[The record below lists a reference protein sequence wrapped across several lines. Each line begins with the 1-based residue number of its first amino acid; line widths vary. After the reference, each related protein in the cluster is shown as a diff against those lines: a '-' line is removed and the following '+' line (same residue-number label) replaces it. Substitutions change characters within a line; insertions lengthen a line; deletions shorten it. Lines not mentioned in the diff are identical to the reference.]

1 MVEEPQREASISIL
15 RGIKD
20 KYEHHHQ
27 IQILDEAI
35 IAAVDLSSRYVTER
49 QLPDKAID
57 LIDEAASKL
66 RLEMNS
72 KPEELDELNRRIMQ
86 LEIEREAIKREND
99 TVKLAELG
107 MVLANLQEERDV
119 LQAKWQ
125 NEKEIADRI
134 ASSNA
139 SKESLKLEAERAER
153 EGDYGRV
160 AEIRY
165 GRLQEIERQVEQDK
179 ASLIAIQADS
189 KMIKE
194 EVDAYEIA
202 EVVASW
208 TGIPVQKMVSS
219 EQDRLLQLETILNER
234 VVGQSAAVT
243 AVADAVRRSRSGLND
258 DRRPV
263 GSFLFLGTT
272 GVGKTELAKTLADAL
287 FNDDQAMVRLDMSEF
302 QERHSVSRLIGSP
315 PGYIGHDE
323 GGQLTEAIRR
333 RPYSIVL
340 LDEIEKAHD
349 DVFNVLLQVL
359 DDGRLTDSKGR
370 LVNFRNT
377 IIIMTSNAGA
387 EHIQA
392 RFKAA
397 NGKLNDE
404 VLDAM
409 HADAMNE
416 LTQRLRPEFINR
428 IDEVVV
434 FEPLQKANLKSIVKI
449 QLKQLEQRL
458 NHAGIQLRIAE
469 DALNWLAEEGYHPE
483 YGARPLKRL
492 IQQKVLNALSKS
504 ILSNAINKELPVV
517 IDVFDNEVVLRE
529 PLTEEATFAI
539 N

>member
-1 MVEEPQREASISIL
+1 
-15 RGIKD
+15 
-20 KYEHHHQ
+20 
-27 IQILDEAI
+27 
-35 IAAVDLSSRYVTER
+35 
-49 QLPDKAID
+49 
-57 LIDEAASKL
+57 
-66 RLEMNS
+66 
-72 KPEELDELNRRIMQ
+72 
-86 LEIEREAIKREND
+86 
-99 TVKLAELG
+99 
-107 MVLANLQEERDV
+107 
-119 LQAKWQ
+119 
-125 NEKEIADRI
+125 
-134 ASSNA
+134 
-139 SKESLKLEAERAER
+139 
-153 EGDYGRV
+153 
-160 AEIRY
+160 
-165 GRLQEIERQVEQDK
+165 
-179 ASLIAIQADS
+179 
-189 KMIKE
+189 
-194 EVDAYEIA
+194 
-202 EVVASW
+202 
-208 TGIPVQKMVSS
+208 
-219 EQDRLLQLETILNER
+219 
-234 VVGQSAAVT
+234 
-243 AVADAVRRSRSGLND
+243 
-258 DRRPV
+258 
-263 GSFLFLGTT
+263 
-272 GVGKTELAKTLADAL
+272 
-287 FNDDQAMVRLDMSEF
+287 MVRLDMSEF

-387 EHIQA
+387 ERIQA

-397 NGKLNDE
+397 NGRLDE
-404 VLDAM
+404 EILGAMRTDAM
-409 HADAMNE
+409 EE
-416 LTQRLRPEFINR
+416 LSNRLRPEFINR
-428 IDEVVV
+428 IDEIVV
-434 FEPLQKANLKSIVKI
+434 FEPLQKEDLKSIVKI

-492 IQQKVLNALSKS
+492 IQHKVLTELSKS